1 MAVSYKQAG
10 VDIVAGDRVA
20 AHAKAAARNTHRKE
34 VVSGIGGFGGMFRV
48 PSGYRKPVMVTSTD
62 SAGTKVKIAFALN
75 KHDTIG
81 IAVVAMNVN
90 DILTVGAE
98 PIAFLDYFATGK
110 LDPKVADAVV
120 RGVAR
125 GCKESD
131 CALIGG
137 ETAELP
143 SLYAPGEYDI
153 AGFTVGVVEEKEIID
168 GRRIKPGDVLIG
180 MPSNGIHSNGFSLV
194 RHICFDLAK
203 LSLDSR
209 PPELKVALGT
219 ELLRPTRIY
228 VRPVL
233 KLPLDRLTGMAH
245 ITGGGLPSKLGRIIP
260 ESCVAQIRF
269 GSWPVLPIFQL
280 LQRLGDVAS
289 DEMLRTFNMGIGYV
303 LVTAERNAPK
313 ILDALQRQREKA
325 YVIGAVRR
333 ATKIDKQRVVV
344 AS

>member
-10 VDIVAGDRVA
+10 VDIIAGDRVA
-20 AHAKAAARNTHRKE
+20 TQAKQAARATHRRE

-81 IAVVAMNVN
+81 IDVVAMNVN

-110 LDPKVADAVV
+110 LEPKVADAVV

-125 GCKESD
+125 GCKVSN

-153 AGFTVGVVEEKEIID
+153 AGFTVGVVEESEIID
-168 GRRIKPGDVLIG
+168 GRRIKAGDVLIG
-180 MPSNGIHSNGFSLV
+180 LPSNGIHSNGYSLV
-194 RHICFDLAK
+194 RHICFDIAK

-209 PPELKVALGT
+209 PPELKVSLAS
-219 ELLRPTRIY
+219 ELIRPTRIY
-228 VRPVL
+228 VPIVL
-233 KLPLDRLTGMAH
+233 KLPLRHLTGMAH

-260 ESCVAQIRF
+260 DTCVARVRS
-269 GSWPVLPIFQL
+269 GSWPTLPVFSM
-280 LQRLGDVAS
+280 LQRLGGVAA

-303 LVTAERNAPK
+303 LVVRERDASTILTALK
-313 ILDALQRQREKA
+313 RQREKA
-325 YVIGAVRR
+325 YVIGAVGR
-333 ATKIDKQRVVV
+333 AKKGVKGRVFIE
-344 AS
+344 

>member
-20 AHAKAAARNTHRKE
+20 AHAKSAARTTHRRE

-81 IAVVAMNVN
+81 IDVVAMNVN

-110 LDPKVADAVV
+110 LEPKVADAVV

-125 GCKESD
+125 GCKQSN

-153 AGFTVGVVEEKEIID
+153 AGFTVGVVEESKIID

-180 MPSNGIHSNGFSLV
+180 LPSNGIHSNGYSLV
-194 RHICFDLAK
+194 RHICFDIAK
-203 LSLDSR
+203 LGLDSR
-209 PPELKVALGT
+209 PPELKVPLGS
-219 ELLRPTRIY
+219 ELIRPTRIY
-228 VRPVL
+228 VPIVL
-233 KLPLDRLTGMAH
+233 KLPLQHLTGMAH

-260 ESCVAQIRF
+260 DSCVAQVRS
-269 GSWPVLPIFQL
+269 GSWPVLPVFSM
-280 LQRLGDVAS
+280 LQRLGDVAA

-303 LVTAERNAPK
+303 LVVRERDASS
-313 ILDALQRQREKA
+313 ILAALKRQREKA

-333 ATKIDKQRVVV
+333 AKKGEKGRVVV
-344 AS
+344 E